1 MTPTKNWEKMDFV
14 IIKPILLL
22 KKICHFF
29 RFKAVIEMVRP
40 DKMDPAV
47 NIKGVDYVEVPPNSS
62 RKYKLSFFSY
72 KEGQTQIKVVFK
84 NEASGEYQVGISFS
98 FLGVLALTLLNV
110 LLSKLVRRNDVY
122 S

>member
-1 MTPTKNWEKMDFV
+1 MS
-14 IIKPILLL
+14 
-22 KKICHFF
+22 
-29 RFKAVIEMVRP
+29 RFKAIIEMVRP

-84 NEASGEYQVGISFS
+84 NEASGEYQVRPKETSS
-98 FLGVLALTLLNV
+98 
-110 LLSKLVRRNDVY
+110 
-122 S
+122 

>member
-1 MTPTKNWEKMDFV
+1 MGPRGTCFFLQGTFYPNHWLAKKPFHFRIFCVINWFF
-14 IIKPILLL
+14 PPFHSLL
-22 KKICHFF
+22 

-84 NEASGEYQVGISFS
+84 NEATGEYQVRSG
-98 FLGVLALTLLNV
+98 
-110 LLSKLVRRNDVY
+110 R
-122 S
+122 

>member
-1 MTPTKNWEKMDFV
+1 
-14 IIKPILLL
+14 
-22 KKICHFF
+22 
-29 RFKAVIEMVRP
+29 MVRP

-84 NEASGEYQVGISFS
+84 NESSGEFQVR
-98 FLGVLALTLLNV
+98 LN
-110 LLSKLVRRNDVY
+110 
-122 S
+122 